1 MKIRNERT
9 RILVDFLTL
18 IVVGVMFIVP
28 FIFIILTASKPQAE
42 AALFEFSLPSEFL
55 LFQNLWEVIQFRDY
69 RMLLALWNSTILTVG
84 SVILIVLLAAGVA
97 FVVQRRNDRVASIV
111 STFMLTGL
119 IIPPA
124 VVPTI
129 FVLQEIGL
137 YRTIIGLIFVEVAIQ
152 LPFAVLILRAF
163 MASIPREIDEAAI
176 IDGASSWQLFLRVI
190 LPLLRPAII
199 TIVVVSAVV
208 IYNDFTLPLYFLPGS
223 DNVTAQLTLFSFISQ
238 FSSRWDLLFADVI
251 IITIPP
257 LIMYMFFQK
266 QIVAG
271 LTSGAL
277 KG

>member
-1 MKIRNERT
+1 MKIRNETT
-9 RILVDFLTL
+9 RMLIDIVTL
-18 IVVGVMFIVP
+18 IVVSILFIVP
-28 FIFIILTASKPQAE
+28 FIFIVLTASKSQSE

-55 LFQNLWEVIQFRDY
+55 LFQNIWEVIQFRDF
-69 RMLLALWNSTILTVG
+69 RVLLALWNSTLLTVG
-84 SVILIVLLAAGVA
+84 SVILIVILAAGVA
-97 FVVQRRNDRVASIV
+97 FVIQRRNDRIADIV
-111 STFMLTGL
+111 STLMLTGL

-129 FVLQEIGL
+129 LLLQGIGL
-137 YRTIIGLIFVEVAIQ
+137 YKTLIGLILVMVSIQ

-176 IDGASSWQLFLRVI
+176 IDGASSWQLFVYII

-223 DNVTAQLTLFSFISQ
+223 ENVTAQLTLFSFISQ
-238 FSSRWDLLFADVI
+238 FTSRWDLLFANVI

-257 LIMYMFFQK
+257 LVMYIFFQK

-271 LTSGAL
+271 LTAGAV

>member
-1 MKIRNERT
+1 MTIRNNLTRT
-9 RILVDFLTL
+9 LIDIITL
-18 IVVGVMFIVP
+18 IVVSIVFIVP
-28 FIFIILTASKPQAE
+28 FVFIFLTASKTQAE
-42 AALFEFSLPSEFL
+42 AAMFEFSLPSQFRL
-55 LFQNLWEVIQFRDY
+55 LENLWEVIQFRDY
-69 RMLLALWNSTILTVG
+69 RMVLALWNSFLLTVG
-84 SVILIVLLAAGVA
+84 SVLLIVILAAGVA
-97 FVVQRRNDRVASIV
+97 FVVQRRNDRMASLV
-111 STFMLTGL
+111 STLMLTGL

-137 YRTIIGLIFVEVAIQ
+137 YKTLLGLIFVEVSIQ

-176 IDGASSWQLFLRVI
+176 IDGSSPWQLFFYVI
-190 LPLLRPAII
+190 FPLLRPAII

-223 DNVTAQLTLFSFISQ
+223 ENVTAQLTLFSFISQ

-257 LIMYMFFQK
+257 LIMYIFFQRE
-266 QIVAG
+266 IVAG
-271 LTSGAL
+271 LTSGAV

>member
-1 MKIRNERT
+1 M
-9 RILVDFLTL
+9 L
-18 IVVGVMFIVP
+18 IVVGVVFIVP
-28 FIFIILTASKPQAE
+28 FVFIFLTGSKPQGE
-42 AALFEFSLPSEFL
+42 AALFEFSLPGEFR
-55 LFQNLWEVIQFRDY
+55 LFQNLWDVIQFRDY
-69 RMLLALWNSTILTVG
+69 RMLLALRNSTLLTIG
-84 SVILIVLLAAGVA
+84 SVQLIVGLGSGVA
-97 FVVQRRNDRVASIV
+97 FVIQRRKDRVASVV
-111 STFMLTGL
+111 STLMLTGL

-137 YRTIIGLIFVEVAIQ
+137 YRTIVGLIFVEVAIQ

-176 IDGASSWQLFLRVI
+176 IDGASAWQLYLYVI

-199 TIVVVSAVV
+199 TIAVVSSVV

-223 DNVTAQLTLFSFISQ
+223 ENVTAQLTLFSFISQ
-238 FSSRWDLLFADVI
+238 FASRWNLLFADVI

-257 LIMYMFFQK
+257 LVMYMLFQK
-266 QIVAG
+266 QIVSG
-271 LTSGAL
+271 LTSGAV

>member
-1 MKIRNERT
+1 MKIRNEVT
-9 RILVDFLTL
+9 RILIDFIML
-18 IVVGVMFIVP
+18 VVVSVLFIVP
-28 FIFIILTASKPQAE
+28 FIFIFMTASKPQAE
-42 AALFEFSLPSEFL
+42 AALFKFSLPSEFM

-69 RMLLALWNSTILTVG
+69 RMVLALWNSTVLTVG
-84 SVILIVLLAAGVA
+84 SVILIVILAAGVA
-97 FVVQRRNDRVASIV
+97 FVNQRRNDRVASLV
-111 STFMLTGL
+111 NALMLTGL

-129 FVLQEIGL
+129 FLLQELGL
-137 YRTIIGLIFVEVAIQ
+137 YKTLIGLIFVMVSIQ

-176 IDGASSWQLFLRVI
+176 IDGASAWQLFLYVI

-208 IYNDFTLPLYFLPGS
+208 IYNDFTLPLYFLPGNE
-223 DNVTAQLTLFSFISQ
+223 NVTAQLTLFSFISQ

-257 LIMYMFFQK
+257 LVMYMFFQK

-271 LTSGAL
+271 LTSGAV

>member
-1 MKIRNERT
+1 MKIRNDLT
-9 RILVDFLTL
+9 RILIDLVMLL
-18 IVVGVMFIVP
+18 VVGILFIVP
-28 FIFIILTASKPQAE
+28 FIFIVLTASKAQAE
-42 AALFEFSLPSEFL
+42 AALFEFSLPSEFR
-55 LFQNLWEVIQFRDY
+55 LFENLWEVIQFRDY

-84 SVILIVLLAAGVA
+84 SVLLIVMLAAGVA
-97 FVVQRRNDRVASIV
+97 FVIQRRNDRLASLV
-111 STFMLTGL
+111 STLMLTGL

-129 FVLQEIGL
+129 LILQEIGL
-137 YRTIIGLIFVEVAIQ
+137 YGTLIGLIFVEVAIQ

-176 IDGASSWQLFLRVI
+176 IDGASPWQLFLLVI
-190 LPLLRPAII
+190 LPLLRPAIV

-223 DNVTAQLTLFSFISQ
+223 ENVTAQLTLFSFISQ

-257 LIMYMFFQK
+257 LIMYIFFQR
-266 QIVAG
+266 QIVEG
-271 LTSGAL
+271 LTSGAV

>member
-1 MKIRNERT
+1 MKIRNETT
-9 RILVDFLTL
+9 RILIDLITL
-18 IVVGVMFIVP
+18 VVVSVLFIVP
-28 FIFIILTASKPQAE
+28 FIFIFLTASKPQTE
-42 AALFEFSLPSEFL
+42 AALFEFTLPSEFL
-55 LFQNLWEVIQFRDY
+55 LFQNIWEVIQFRDY
-69 RMLLALWNSTILTVG
+69 RVLLALWNSTLLTVG
-84 SVILIVLLAAGVA
+84 SVIFIVILAAGVA
-97 FVVQRRNDRVASIV
+97 FVIQRRNDRIANIV
-111 STFMLTGL
+111 SALMLTGL

-129 FVLQEIGL
+129 LLLQELGL
-137 YRTIIGLIFVEVAIQ
+137 YKTLIGLIFVMVSIQ

-176 IDGASSWQLFLRVI
+176 IDGASAWQLFLFVI

-208 IYNDFTLPLYFLPGS
+208 IYNDFTLPLYFLPGNE
-223 DNVTAQLTLFSFISQ
+223 NVTAQLTLFSFISQ
-238 FSSRWDLLFADVI
+238 FSSRWDLLFANVI

-257 LIMYMFFQK
+257 LVMYIFFQK

-271 LTSGAL
+271 LTSGAV

>member
-1 MKIRNERT
+1 MRRNNLTRT
-9 RILVDFLTL
+9 LLDLFTL
-18 IVVGVMFIVP
+18 IVVVVLFIIPFV
-28 FIFIILTASKPQAE
+28 FIFLTASKPQAE
-42 AALFEFSLPSEFL
+42 AALFEFSLPSDFR
-55 LFQNLWEVIQFRDY
+55 LFRNLWEVIQFRDY
-69 RMLLALWNSTILTVG
+69 RMLLALWNSTLLTVG
-84 SVILIVLLAAGVA
+84 SVILIVMLAAGVA
-97 FVVQRRNDRVASIV
+97 FVVQRCKDRVAFIV
-111 STFMLTGL
+111 STLMLTGL

-152 LPFAVLILRAF
+152 LSFAILILRAF
-163 MASIPREIDEAAI
+163 MASIPHEIDEAAI
-176 IDGASSWQLFLRVI
+176 IDGASSWQLFLLVI

-223 DNVTAQLTLFSFISQ
+223 ENVTAQLTLFSFISQ
-238 FSSRWDLLFADVI
+238 FSSRWDLLFANVI

-257 LIMYMFFQK
+257 LIMYIFFQRE
-266 QIVAG
+266 IVAG
-271 LTSGAL
+271 LTSGAV